1 MGETM
6 FRWIG
11 MALVLTSVL
20 GQVQLAVAD
29 DQLQTI
35 RDLLQ
40 RVHELELKVSQ
51 LQTEKSAVQ
60 ATKDLDPNQN
70 TAAFQEPNQTLSHSE
85 HMDPPSELTSEE
97 RFPSLH
103 LHGFADADFSATDQ
117 HGSNSGFNM
126 GQFILQITSPLT
138 SRVAYFGEV
147 SLTAQPSNYSVDL
160 ERSFIRYELN
170 DYLKVSFGRY
180 HTPINYW
187 NTAFHHGLWLQ
198 TTIARPDMIRFGGR
212 FEPVHFIGFLT
223 EGNIPSGRLGL
234 GYDIGLGNGRG
245 SILSRP
251 GDTGAANNARGWV
264 SNIFARPIRGLQ
276 FGGSFYGDKITPSPA
291 LPGSPQF
298 RELIS
303 SAHLVWTKE
312 TPEFLAEFANVHHR
326 NTLTGAGY
334 DSRAFYVQLGYR
346 LPSLAH
352 HWKPYYRF
360 ERTEVPWNEPVFAV
374 SDPAL
379 AVTNLNGSTLGV
391 RYDFTDFAA
400 FKMEYRNTKKGSEPS
415 FNGAYFQTS
424 FTF

>member
-1 MGETM
+1 M
-6 FRWIG
+6 FRCIVA
-11 MALVLTSVL
+11 ALLLTSVS

-29 DQLQTI
+29 DQSQTI
-35 RDLLQ
+35 QDLLK

-51 LQTEKSAVQ
+51 LQSEKSAVPMGES
-60 ATKDLDPNQN
+60 LDPDPN
-70 TAAFQEPNQTLSHSE
+70 TAAPQALNQ
-85 HMDPPSELTSEE
+85 PPSRAEHLEHNASGLSSDEQL
-97 RFPSLH
+97 PSLH
-103 LHGFADADFSATDQ
+103 LRGFADVDFSATDQ
-117 HGSNSGFNM
+117 HGGTNGFNM

-138 SRVAYFGEV
+138 ERVAFFGEV

-160 ERSFIRYELN
+160 ERAFIRYELN
-170 DYLKVSFGRY
+170 DYFKVSFGRY

-212 FEPVHFIGFLT
+212 FEPVHFIGLLT

-234 GYDIGLGNGRG
+234 GYDVGLGNGRS

-251 GDTGAANNARGWV
+251 GDTGAANNSPAWV
-264 SNIFARPIRGLQ
+264 TNVFARPIRGLQ
-276 FGGSFYGDKITPSPA
+276 FGGSFYGDKISPSPA
-291 LPGSPQF
+291 LPGNPQVK
-298 RELIS
+298 ELIS
-303 SAHLVWTKE
+303 SAHLVWNKE

-326 NTLTGAGY
+326 NMLTGAGY
-334 DSRAFYVQLGYR
+334 DSRAFYAQLGYR
-346 LPSLAH
+346 LPGLAH
-352 HWKPYYRF
+352 RWKPYYRF
-360 ERTEVPWNEPVFAV
+360 ERTEIPPNEPVFAV

-379 AVTNLNGSTLGV
+379 AVVNLTGSTLGV

-400 FKMEYRNTKKGSEPS
+400 FKMEYRNTKKGSEPA